1 MLKRS
6 GGEISMPLLS
16 AFLIESGLVNFESLV
31 STYQEI
37 ESNGF
42 VRTRQTADRTFL
54 NITQEGEQALS
65 FFKNAISAEIRS
77 QADRYLCE
85 NGHVLQEERT
95 YIADYDTASSGG
107 YLVHLAVREDGKLL
121 YEINITVPSE
131 QTALTMISR
140 WKEAGANIYAV
151 IMQSLL

>member
-42 VRTRQTADRTFL
+42 VQSRQTADRTFL
-54 NITQEGEQALS
+54 RITPEGEQALS
-65 FFKNAISAEIRS
+65 FFKNAISAEIRK
-77 QADRYLCE
+77 QADQYLNE
-85 NGHVLQEERT
+85 NGHSLQEERT
-95 YIADYDTASSGG
+95 YIADYDIASSGG
-107 YLVHLAVREDGKLL
+107 YLVHLAVREDTSLL

-131 QTALTMISR
+131 QTALTMISK
-140 WKEAGANIYAV
+140 WKEAGSGLYGT